1 MSNIYQSAVLAVEN
15 GAKFQINFQTRSMK
29 LDGKYIIRDG
39 KYDGE
44 LGIKTCNET
53 ECLQHIE
60 DLYQRYKHSVPSERS
75 ESKLKQYFLS
85 LPECDLDDKS
95 MMYGERREKAQ
106 IELELYV
113 LCQIINGFQWNPET
127 MGSWFWQSKVDKD
140 LVILKQWVEPTNNLL

>member
-1 MSNIYQSAVLAVEN
+1 MDSIYQSAILAVEN
-15 GAKFQINFQTRSMK
+15 GAKFQVNFQTRSMK

-44 LGIKTCNET
+44 LGIETCDET

-75 ESKLKQYFLS
+75 ESKSRQYFLS
-85 LPECDLDDKS
+85 LPERDLDDKS

-127 MGSWFWQSKVDKD
+127 MGSWFWKSSVDKD
-140 LVILKQWVEPTNNLL
+140 LVILRNWVESTNN

>member
-1 MSNIYQSAVLAVEN
+1 MDSIYQSAILAVEN
-15 GAKFQINFQTRSMK
+15 GAKFQVNFQTRSLK
-29 LDGKYIIRDG
+29 LDGKYLIRDG

-44 LGIKTCNET
+44 LGIETCDET

-75 ESKLKQYFLS
+75 ESKSKQYFLS

-127 MGSWFWQSKVDKD
+127 MGNWFWQSRVDKD
-140 LVILKQWVEPTNNLL
+140 LVILRNWVESTNN